1 VTAPTQ
7 DEHAVRREDLTE
19 TVAPFLMI
27 DATRA
32 IRASGVRHVMAP
44 ASRQALVTSASQFLS
59 TLSPADDNSAL
70 VGVFPFDNSVPA
82 HLFQPEVFETLQLSN
97 DLPVVLASTEGVT
110 SALRFVAEPSR
121 AGYAQSV
128 ERAIQRLCQDP
139 PDLRK
144 VVLARTLS
152 VHNHSTIDVASVLSK
167 LQRDRSVNTFSVSL
181 PPAADGL
188 PRTFVGA
195 TPEMLIDKSGKLIS
209 SLPLA
214 GSARRLANVEQ
225 DQAAGQRLLNS
236 SKDLVEHRHVIES
249 IADLLSPYCESLHVP
264 RLPSLISTA
273 SIWHLGTRIEGVL
286 KSEDTSSL
294 ELAMLLHPTPAV
306 CGSPR
311 ALAREVIAELE
322 TFDRGYFT
330 GGVGYTDARGD
341 GRWYVAIRC
350 AEISGSRARLYAGAG
365 IVDCSDAYGEVLET
379 ETKFAPM
386 LRALGIAAE
395 NA

>member
-1 VTAPTQ
+1 
-7 DEHAVRREDLTE
+7 
-19 TVAPFLMI
+19 MI

-32 IRASGVRHVMAP
+32 IRAGGVRRVLP
-44 ASRQALVTSASQFLS
+44 PVSRHALAGSASAFLS
-59 TLSPADDNSAL
+59 TMSPADDASAL
-70 VGVFPFDNSVPA
+70 VGVFPFDDSVPA
-82 HLFQPEVFETLQLSN
+82 HLFEPETFEMLELGS
-97 DLPVVLASTEGVT
+97 DLPVVLASNESVT

-121 AGYAQSV
+121 AAYAESV
-128 ERAIQRLCQDP
+128 DRAIRRLCQDP
-139 PDLRK
+139 PELRK
-144 VVLARTLS
+144 VVLARTLA
-152 VHNHSTIDVASVLSK
+152 VHNHSTIDVASVLAK

-181 PPAADGL
+181 PPSPDGL

-195 TPEMLIDKSGKLIS
+195 TPEMLIDKSGKEIS

-214 GSARRLANVEQ
+214 GSARRLANIEQ

-249 IADLLSPYCESLHVP
+249 IADLLTPYCQSLTVP
-264 RLPSLISTA
+264 RRPSLLSTA

-286 KSEDTSSL
+286 RSEDTPSL

-350 AEISGSRARLYAGAG
+350 AEISGTRARLYAGAG